1 MRSPANHAVHVSA
14 LLTLLL
20 LGDFE
25 AHCDSVDALDHSALQ
40 DIVHHVL
47 LNDTLLV
54 VCSGFVI
61 VDAGGVPR
69 SVAILVTAQ

>member
-1 MRSPANHAVHVSA
+1 MD
-14 LLTLLL
+14 LLQ
-20 LGDFE
+20 
-25 AHCDSVDALDHSALQ
+25 AAALQ
-40 DIVHHVL
+40 YVVHHVL

-61 VDAGGVPR
+61 VNAGGVPR

>member
-1 MRSPANHAVHVSA
+1 MVRFDNLKAHIDSMD
-14 LLTLLL
+14 LLQ
-20 LGDFE
+20 
-25 AHCDSVDALDHSALQ
+25 AAALQ
-40 DIVHHVL
+40 SVVHHVL

-61 VDAGGVPR
+61 VNAGGVPR